1 MTIKDYQ
8 DFTQEKILSIKKILD
23 RSSLLKFLAIEIEFL
38 SPGFSRIRI
47 PFRSDFL
54 QGFGVVQ
61 GGIIATAGDT
71 AVGIAFLTLI
81 DPNQTLVTIDLKI
94 NFLAS
99 VKNGDIFSE
108 GKIIQKGSVIS
119 LGEFE
124 VKTSEGILVAK
135 GMSTLTSRG
144 RKDGGMKKNLLNDEF
159 LV

>member
-1 MTIKDYQ
+1 MIIKAHQ
-8 DFTQEKILSIKKILD
+8 DFPQEKLVSINKILD
-23 RSSLLKFLAIEIEFL
+23 KSPMLKFLAVEIEFL

-47 PFRSDFL
+47 PFRSGFL

-71 AVGIAFLTLI
+71 ASGIAFLTLI
-81 DPNQTLVTIDLKI
+81 DPNETLITIDLKI
-94 NFLAS
+94 NFLAP

-108 GKIIQKGSVIS
+108 CKIIQKGSLIS

-124 VKTSEGILVAK
+124 VKSSEGILVAK

-144 RKDGGMKKNLLNDEF
+144 KKEVELEK
-159 LV
+159 

>member
-1 MTIKDYQ
+1 MNIKAYK
-8 DFTQEKILSIKKILD
+8 DFPQEKFLSIKKILD
-23 RSSLLKFLAIEIEFL
+23 KSPMLKFLVVEIELL

-61 GGIIATAGDT
+61 GGIIATASDT

-94 NFLAS
+94 NFLAP

-108 GKIIQKGSVIS
+108 GKIIQKGSLIS
-119 LGEFE
+119 FGKFE
-124 VKTSEGILVAK
+124 VTTSAGTLVAK

-144 RKDGGMKKNLLNDEF
+144 SK
-159 LV
+159 

>member
-1 MTIKDYQ
+1 MNIKAYQ
-8 DFTQEKILSIKKILD
+8 DFPQAKLLSLNKILLKSPM
-23 RSSLLKFLAIEIEFL
+23 LKFLAVEIEFL

-71 AVGIAFLTLI
+71 AAGIAFLTLI
-81 DPNQTLVTIDLKI
+81 EPNETAATIDLKI
-94 NFLAS
+94 NFLAP
-99 VKNGDIFSE
+99 VKTGDIFSE
-108 GKIIQKGSVIS
+108 GKIIQKGSLIS

-135 GMSTLTSRG
+135 GMTTLTSRG
-144 RKDGGMKKNLLNDEF
+144 RKDGEHEK
-159 LV
+159 

>member
-1 MTIKDYQ
+1 MNIKAYQ
-8 DFTQEKILSIKKILD
+8 DFPQEKLLSIKKILD
-23 RSSLLKFLAIEIEFL
+23 KSPMLKFLSAEIEFL

-81 DPNQTLVTIDLKI
+81 DPNETLVTIDLKI
-94 NFLAS
+94 NFLAP

-108 GKIIQKGSVIS
+108 GKIIHKGSLIS

-144 RKDGGMKKNLLNDEF
+144 RKDGEYEK
-159 LV
+159 

>member
-8 DFTQEKILSIKKILD
+8 DFPQEKFLSIKKILD
-23 RSSLLKFLAIEIEFL
+23 RSPMLKFLAVEVEFL

-47 PFRSDFL
+47 PFRPNFL
-54 QGFGVVQ
+54 QSFGVVQ

-71 AVGIAFLTLI
+71 ATGIAFLTLI

-94 NFLAS
+94 NFLGS

-108 GKIIQKGSVIS
+108 GKIIHKGSLIS

-144 RKDGGMKKNLLNDEF
+144 RKDGEYEK
-159 LV
+159 

>member
-1 MTIKDYQ
+1 MNIKAYQ
-8 DFTQEKILSIKKILD
+8 DFPQEKLLSINKILD
-23 RSSLLKFLAIEIEFL
+23 KSPMLKFLSAEIEFL

-71 AVGIAFLTLI
+71 AAGIAFLTLI
-81 DPNQTLVTIDLKI
+81 DPNETLVTIDLKM
-94 NFLAS
+94 NFLAP

-108 GKIIQKGSVIS
+108 GKIIHKGSLIS
-119 LGEFE
+119 LGEFA

-144 RKDGGMKKNLLNDEF
+144 RRDGEYEK
-159 LV
+159 

>member
-1 MTIKDYQ
+1 M
-8 DFTQEKILSIKKILD
+8 LN
-23 RSSLLKFLAIEIEFL
+23 FLAVEVEFL

-71 AVGIAFLTLI
+71 AAGIAFLTLI
-81 DPNQTLVTIDLKI
+81 DPNETLVTIDLKI
-94 NFLAS
+94 NFLAP

-108 GKIIQKGSVIS
+108 CKIIQKGSLIS

-124 VKTSEGILVAK
+124 VKNSEGILVAK

-144 RKDGGMKKNLLNDEF
+144 EKEGGHQLPHK
-159 LV
+159 